1 MISGIGIAMQ
11 LPGRKIMEMNP
22 VKPMLAVSGQPF
34 DSAEWVF
41 EPKIDG
47 TRCIAKVSQG
57 VSGKKGVHLHN
68 RRLFEI
74 TYRYPEL
81 ALALAQ
87 GASGCVLDG
96 EIAVFLEGKPSFSAL
111 AERDHQSNKLA
122 IDYLS
127 HALPASYVVFDVLY
141 AQGKSVMDLPL
152 RERKKVLQ
160 EELQESEIVTI
171 ADSFPEKGE
180 DYFQA
185 AQKMGIEGIV
195 AKRLDSRYEPGTR
208 SQNWIK
214 IKKSLKLDLVIGGYI
229 PGKGARAPYFGGLL
243 LGAYSHGLLQYVGRV
258 GSGFTDKELAEIAA
272 AFSPMD
278 LSPFANAPATTE
290 ARWIEPLMVVQVSVL
305 EITTG
310 GHLRAPVF
318 LRTRDDK
325 EPQECTIDQ
334 LN

>member
-1 MISGIGIAMQ
+1 
-11 LPGRKIMEMNP
+11 MEMNP
-22 VKPMLAVSGQPF
+22 VKPMLAASGQPF
-34 DSAEWVF
+34 NSTEWIF

-47 TRCIAKVSQG
+47 TRCIAEVSSSG
-57 VSGKKGVHLHN
+57 VRLHN
-68 RRLFEI
+68 RRLFDI

-81 ALALAQ
+81 ALALAK

-96 EIAVFLEGKPSFSAL
+96 EIAVFADGRPSFAKL
-111 AERDHQSNKLA
+111 AERDHQSERLR
-122 IDYLS
+122 IDHLS
-127 HALPASYVVFDVLY
+127 RVMPASYVVFDILY
-141 AQGKSVMDLPL
+141 AKERSVMDLPL
-152 RERKKVLQ
+152 RERKKILR

-171 ADSFPEKGE
+171 ADSFPENGE

-185 AQKMGIEGIV
+185 ALKMGIEGIV
-195 AKRLDSRYEPGTR
+195 AKRLDSVYEPGMR

-229 PGKGARAPYFGGLL
+229 PGKGGRAPYFGGLL

-258 GSGFTDKELAEIAA
+258 GSGFTDKELAEIAE
-272 AFSPMD
+272 AFSLMD
-278 LSPFANAPATTE
+278 RSPFANAPATPQV
-290 ARWIEPLMVVQVSVL
+290 RWVEPQQVVQVSAL
-305 EITTG
+305 EVTKD

>member
-1 MISGIGIAMQ
+1 
-11 LPGRKIMEMNP
+11 MNP

-34 DSAEWVF
+34 NSEGWIF

-47 TRCIAKVSQG
+47 TRCLAEVSSSG
-57 VSGKKGVHLHN
+57 VRPHN
-68 RRLFEI
+68 RRLFDI

-81 ALALAQ
+81 ALALAK

-96 EIAVFLEGKPSFSAL
+96 EIAVFADGRPSFAKL
-111 AERDHQSNKLA
+111 AERDHQNDRLR
-122 IDYLS
+122 IDFLS
-127 HALPASYVVFDVLY
+127 RSMPASYVVFDIIY
-141 AQGKSVMDLPL
+141 AKEKSVMNLPL
-152 RERKKVLQ
+152 RERKQILR
-160 EELQESEIVTI
+160 EGLQESEFVTI
-171 ADSFPEKGE
+171 ADSFPEKGK

-185 AQKMGIEGIV
+185 ALKMGIEGIV
-195 AKRLDSRYEPGTR
+195 AKRLDSVYEPGTR

-229 PGKGARAPYFGGLL
+229 PGKGRRVPYFGGLL

-258 GSGFTDKELAEIAA
+258 GSGFTDKELAEIAG
-272 AFSPMD
+272 AFSPQD
-278 LSPFANAPATTE
+278 RSPFVNAPATPP
-290 ARWIEPLMVVQVSVL
+290 ARWVKPHQVVQVSAL
-305 EITTG
+305 EVTKD

>member
-1 MISGIGIAMQ
+1 
-11 LPGRKIMEMNP
+11 MNP
-22 VKPMLAVSGQPF
+22 LKPMLAVSGQPF
-34 DSAEWVF
+34 NSEGWIF

-47 TRCIAKVSQG
+47 TRCLAEVSSSG
-57 VSGKKGVHLHN
+57 VRLHN
-68 RRLFEI
+68 RRLFDI

-81 ALALAQ
+81 ALALAK

-96 EIAVFLEGKPSFSAL
+96 EIAVFADGRPSFAKL
-111 AERDHQSNKLA
+111 AERDHQNDRIR
-122 IDYLS
+122 IDFLS
-127 HALPASYVVFDVLY
+127 RSMPASYVVFDIIY
-141 AQGKSVMDLPL
+141 AKENSVMNLPL
-152 RERKKVLQ
+152 RERKRILR
-160 EELQESEIVTI
+160 EGLQESEFVTI

-185 AQKMGIEGIV
+185 ALKMGIEGIV
-195 AKRLDSRYEPGTR
+195 AKRLDSVYEPGMR
-208 SQNWIK
+208 SPNWIK

-229 PGKGARAPYFGGLL
+229 PGKGGRVPYFGGLL

-258 GSGFTDKELAEIAA
+258 GSGFTDKELAEIAG
-272 AFSPMD
+272 AFSPQD
-278 LSPFANAPATTE
+278 RSPFVNAPATPP
-290 ARWIEPLMVVQVSVL
+290 ARWVKPQQVVQVSAL
-305 EITTG
+305 EVTKD